1 MALVLRQQVDRAQ
14 MVENNNPNWKDL
26 PEDPR
31 DVVLI
36 LKQCLGF
43 FLYLKLVFL
52 LHLLLLDTSLNY

>member
-1 MALVLRQQVDRAQ
+1 
-14 MVENNNPNWKDL
+14 
-26 PEDPR
+26 
-31 DVVLI
+31 VVLI